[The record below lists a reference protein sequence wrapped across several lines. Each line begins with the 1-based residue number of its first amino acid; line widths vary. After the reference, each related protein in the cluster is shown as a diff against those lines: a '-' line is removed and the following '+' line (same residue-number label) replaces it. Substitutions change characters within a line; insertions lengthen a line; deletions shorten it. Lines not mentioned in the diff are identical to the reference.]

1 MATGSSS
8 PSGDSTQ
15 PAAGAALD
23 RERLNWLL
31 AAEVARFEE
40 THPRSREL
48 YERAGRSMLGGVP
61 MPWMM
66 RWAGGF
72 PVFVERASGARVT
85 DVDGHEYVDLAL
97 GDTGSMAGHSPAQT
111 AAALAEQAG
120 NGLTTMLPTEDSIV
134 AAEELSRR
142 FGMDHWIFTLS
153 ATDAN
158 RAALRLARQLTG
170 RPKVLVYSYCYH
182 GSVDEALAVGED
194 GRTVAR
200 AGNVGAPVDPAQT
213 TVAVEFNDVAAL
225 EQALA
230 GGEIAIVLAEPAMTN
245 MGIILPEPGYMEAL
259 RDLTRR
265 HGTLLLIDETHT
277 ISEGP
282 GGCTA
287 SWGLEPDLFT
297 IGKAIGG
304 GVPCGALGLSA
315 VVSDRVIND
324 PHGDY
329 EDTGGVGG
337 TLAGNPL
344 SAAAMRATLTT
355 TLDET
360 AFAHTIPLAGRF
372 ADGVNATI
380 EGSGVPWNVT
390 QLGCRAEYQFLPE
403 PARNGTVAYHSHD
416 AELERYLHVHA
427 LNRGLIITPFHNM
440 ALMSPATVEADVDLH
455 TRLFAEAVGELAG

>member
-1 MATGSSS
+1 MS
-8 PSGDSTQ
+8 
-15 PAAGAALD
+15 AADEPFDRGRLRELLD
-23 RERLNWLL
+23 
-31 AAEVARFEE
+31 AEVERFAS

-72 PVFVERASGARVT
+72 PIFAERASGARVV

-111 AAALAEQAG
+111 AAALAEQSG

-142 FGMDHWIFTLS
+142 FGMDHWLFTLS

-158 RAALRLARQLTG
+158 RTALRLARQLTG
-170 RPKVLVYSYCYH
+170 RPRVLVYSYCYH
-182 GSVDEALAVGED
+182 GSVDETLAVEEG
-194 GRTVAR
+194 GRTVPR
-200 AGNVGAPVDPAQT
+200 AGNVGAPVDPGQT
-213 TVAVEFNDVAAL
+213 TVAVEFNDVEAL

-230 GGEIAIVLAEPAMTN
+230 GGEVAIVLAEPAMTN

-259 RDLTRR
+259 RELTRR

-277 ISEGP
+277 FSEGP

-287 SWGLEPDLFT
+287 AWDLDPDLLT

-315 VVSDRVIND
+315 ELTARVLDD

-355 TLDET
+355 TLDEA
-360 AFAHTIPLAGRF
+360 AFAHTIPLAARF
-372 ADGVNATI
+372 AEGVRSTI
-380 EGSGVPWNVT
+380 DRTGVPWNVT
-390 QLGCRAEYQFLPE
+390 RLGCRAEYQFLPE

-416 AELERYLHVHA
+416 DELERYLHLHA
-427 LNRGLIITPFHNM
+427 LNRGMIITPFHNM
-440 ALMSPATVEADVDLH
+440 ALMAPATTDADVDLH
-455 TRLFAEAVGELAG
+455 GALFGEAVDTLLA